1 MQNPSSSDYT
11 KLWSDL
17 HVFSKEQPLQMSP
30 PPKTNNLEDWAV
42 WVNSVRATWDQALAS
57 KGYFNNHSATGRA
70 YKQQNVGDGRKQ
82 VVSAKD
88 AVRAA
93 KGQVGGM
100 ADGLERDGEVIATN
114 RGLAEHVRQ
123 HQQH

>member
-57 KGYFNNHSATGRA
+57 KGYFNNHSATSRA

-93 KGQVGGM
+93 KGTRW
-100 ADGLERDGEVIATN
+100 RDG
-114 RGLAEHVRQ
+114 RRP
-123 HQQH
+123 